1 MSITAQQ
8 AYSPGVLSMLPLF
21 YVGWSDSVLS
31 PSEMK
36 MIHQKISDFDF
47 LTPADK
53 KYLIQYTNPQF
64 PPSEELFKSWML
76 AMKDAVINMP
86 KVKYRVYLNLV
97 WRLQKP
103 LFLTKTIRSGIHQT
117 LSKR

>member
-36 MIHQKISDFDF
+36 MIHQKIPRLKIHHNAAQIKNDVFIHKRF
-47 LTPADK
+47 IPPVLAYIIPA
-53 KYLIQYTNPQF
+53 
-64 PPSEELFKSWML
+64 
-76 AMKDAVINMP
+76 
-86 KVKYRVYLNLV
+86 
-97 WRLQKP
+97 
-103 LFLTKTIRSGIHQT
+103 
-117 LSKR
+117 